1 MARKRSRRN
10 TTARKRSSSGAKRSV
25 ENAARGRAA
34 SEEKARIRLEII
46 AIALIAIGAFLIF
59 ALFSDASGT
68 VGAGL
73 SNGLSGLFGLMA
85 GALPFFLIAYGVL
98 LVIGLIRGADLR
110 RSILIAA
117 VYILFC
123 ILLAGRYIDT
133 INGDAV
139 IAGSDTVAQVF
150 AGSAAGNGGG
160 VVGAYIAK
168 GLVSLIGKAGLYIL
182 CIALVCISGILL
194 AGMSMAMATR
204 VVREKTLSAREERQ
218 KRLDERR
225 VLYNEG
231 RVDIDYDG
239 ENSRAGGDGQ
249 GSFRLPSFLGGG
261 NGEKGVDKHK
271 NIIDAVKNDDVYGDH
286 TKPRGLE
293 IEDTDHIEPDEPKR
307 DDKRPLTSDSSLG
320 KRTSAAMQFGSG
332 QDDSNYKLPG
342 VNLLPVRKSGAKKA
356 SPTEQRAN
364 AARLEQALR
373 DFGVEARVRKVTIGP
388 TVTRYEVEPDIG
400 VKIQSIRSLDSDL
413 ALKLEVESVR
423 VVPIA
428 GESVIGIEANNASRG
443 LVSLRE
449 IVDSDEFRDAN
460 SKLSIALGKNLAGKR
475 IVVDLAVM
483 PHLLIA
489 GMTGAGKSVCIN
501 SILLSILYKAKPS
514 EVKFILID
522 PKVVELAMYNDLPHL
537 LVPVVDDIDRAATAL
552 IYAVKN
558 MEDRYKTFKENRV
571 NDLESYNEKM
581 IKEGRQ
587 DEMIPQIVIVIDEL
601 ADLMM
606 QARDKVEMPICRI
619 AQKGRAAGLHL
630 IVATQQPIVKYVT
643 GIIKA
648 NIPARIAFKVTSNM
662 SSRVI
667 LDTQGAELLT
677 GEGDMLFAPNG
688 PERLIRAQG
697 ALTKLEDVVKIVNY
711 INKQMDPDYSAEIVT
726 QMNAPVAAGMTDED
740 DEFFFEAVEMLAMSK
755 TVPKQV
761 SVSMLQRRF
770 RIGYN
775 RAARL
780 VDMMEERGIVSPTDG
795 TNKPRRLVMSEAEL
809 AGFLALAGQDGYD
822 YEPAEEDPDDPFE
835 NGFKDEQLFFD
846 DIDDRDEDRDED
858 EW

>member
-10 TTARKRSSSGAKRSV
+10 TVARKRSSSGAKRSV

-46 AIALIAIGAFLIF
+46 AIALIAVGAFLIF
-59 ALFSDASGT
+59 ALFSDASGM

-73 SNGLSGLFGLMA
+73 HNGLSGLFGPMA

-123 ILLAGRYIDT
+123 ILLAGRYIET
-133 INGDAV
+133 IDGDAV
-139 IAGSDTVAQVF
+139 IAGSDTIAQVF
-150 AGSAAGNGGG
+150 AGSAAGSGGG

-204 VVREKTLSAREERQ
+204 VVREKTLTAREERQ

-225 VLYNEG
+225 ALYNEE

-239 ENSRAGGDGQ
+239 ESPRAGGGGQ
-249 GSFRLPSFLGGG
+249 DSFRLPSFLGGG
-261 NGEKGVDKHK
+261 NGDKGVDKHK

-293 IEDTDHIEPDEPKR
+293 IEDTNHVEPDEPKR

-320 KRTSAAMQFGSG
+320 KRTSAAMQLGSG
-332 QDDSNYKLPG
+332 QDDSNYKLPP
-342 VNLLPVRKSGAKKA
+342 VNMLPIRKNSSKKA
-356 SPTEQRAN
+356 SPAEQRAN

-373 DFGVEARVRKVTIGP
+373 DFGVEARVRKVTLGP

-413 ALKLEVESVR
+413 ALKLEVKSVR

-428 GESVIGIEANNASRG
+428 GESVIGIEAYNANKSI
-443 LVSLRE
+443 VSLRE
-449 IVDSDEFRDAN
+449 IVDSDEFRETN
-460 SKLSIALGKNLAGKR
+460 GKLSIALGKNISGKL
-475 IVVDLAVM
+475 IVVDLAEM

-501 SILLSILYKAKPS
+501 SILLSILYQAKPS

-522 PKVVELAMYNDLPHL
+522 PKVVELAHYNDLPHL
-537 LVPVVDDIDRAATAL
+537 LVPVVTDIDRSATAL
-552 IYAVKN
+552 AYAVKT
-558 MEDRYKTFKENRV
+558 MDDRYRLFAENRV
-571 NDLESYNEKM
+571 NSIDNFNAKM
-581 IKEGRQ
+581 IKEGRS
-587 DEMIPQIVIVIDEL
+587 DEIIPRIVIVLDEL

-606 QARDKVEMPICRI
+606 QARDKVETPISRI

-648 NIPARIAFKVTSNM
+648 NIPARIAFQVTSNM
-662 SSRVI
+662 ASRVI
-667 LDTQGAELLT
+667 LDTQGAERLT
-677 GEGDMLFAPNG
+677 GRGDMLFAPNG
-688 PERLIRAQG
+688 PEGLIRVQG
-697 ALTKLEDVVKIVNY
+697 ALTEEEDVIKVVNY

-726 QMNAPVAAGMTDED
+726 QMNSPAAAGLTDEE

-780 VDMMEERGIVSPTDG
+780 VDVMEERGIVSSSDG
-795 TNKPRRLVMSEAEL
+795 TNKPRRLMMSEAEL
-809 AGFLALAGQDGYD
+809 AGFLASAGQDGYD
-822 YEPAEEDPDDPFE
+822 YEPTEEDPDDPFE
-835 NGFKDEQLFFD
+835 NEFSDEQLFFD
-846 DIDDRDEDRDED
+846 DIDDRDEDPGED